1 MHLII
6 IIFNTLIISTMKQ
19 STIFFLSNISYGELS
34 QLGDVGVS
42 LANRD
47 MNDLARFGIDEEFIA
62 NLKQKNIDFK
72 NFPTD
77 EEFSG
82 FTSKKT
88 SEKDALRDGVQKGIS
103 DIMVRVKNKY
113 GISSPDYKRF
123 SSSNMYNET
132 DSDLVRTAR
141 RVIRLAT
148 EYLNDLYEKGLRQS
162 EIDELSSK
170 IDLFD
175 KSIEVK
181 DIAVQDRDNA
191 TQKRAIMA
199 NKLYSLISELFDY
212 GKQQYV
218 DKDEAKYND
227 YVIYSNQTSS
237 STAPEQPKTNDNMLP
252 TD

>member
-6 IIFNTLIISTMKQ
+6 ITFNTLIIITMKQ
-19 STIFFLSNISYGELS
+19 NVVVFLSNISYGQLS
-34 QLGDVGVS
+34 QLGDVAVN

-47 MNDLARFGIDEEFIA
+47 MADLSRFGIDETFVA

-88 SEKDALRDGVQKGIS
+88 SEKDALRDNVQKAIS

-123 SSSNMYNET
+123 SSSNMYDET
-132 DSDLVRTAR
+132 DSNLVRIAR
-141 RVIRLAT
+141 RVSRMAT
-148 EYLNDLYEKGLRQS
+148 EYLNDLYEKGLRQN
-162 EIDELSSK
+162 EIDDLNNK

-175 KSIEVK
+175 KSIEIK
-181 DIAVQDRDNA
+181 DVAVQDRDNA

-199 NKLYSLISELFDY
+199 NELYSLISELFDY

-227 YVIYSNQTSS
+227 YVIYSNQTNS
-237 STAPEQPKTNDNMLP
+237 STAPEPPKIDDDILLNN
-252 TD
+252 

>member
-1 MHLII
+1 
-6 IIFNTLIISTMKQ
+6 MKQ
-19 STIFFLSNISYGELS
+19 GVIFFLSNISYGQLS
-34 QLGDVGVS
+34 QLGDVAVS

-47 MNDLARFGIDEEFIA
+47 MIDLVRFGINEIFSA

-88 SEKDALRDGVQKGIS
+88 SEKDALRDSVHKGIS

-123 SSSNMYNET
+123 SSSNMYDET
-132 DSDLVRTAR
+132 DSNLVRIAR
-141 RVIRLAT
+141 RVSRMAN
-148 EYLNDLYEKGLRQS
+148 EYLDDLYEKGLRQS
-162 EIDELSSK
+162 EIDELSNK

-191 TQKRAIMA
+191 TQRRAIMA
-199 NKLYSLISELFDY
+199 NELYSLISELFDY

-227 YVIYSNQTSS
+227 YIIYSNQTNS
-237 STAPEQPKTNDNMLP
+237 STAPDPTKTDDNTLP